1 MKAKLKTIGMTMMAI
16 VMLPLTLLLII
27 IGYLWGHACK
37 ATSLGARTAAL
48 GSMVR
53 ALEEEGHRR

>member
-1 MKAKLKTIGMTMMAI
+1 MRARLKTIGMTTVAV
-16 VMLPLTLLLII
+16 VMLPFTILLMV
-27 IGYLWGHACK
+27 IGFLWGHACK

-53 ALEEEGHRR
+53 ALEEEGRSL